1 MFFKLDNSKLLSRA
15 VLIMLTILQLQN
27 TEQQSFRD
35 LTLQLNFIDYVTR
48 DYTNKNIQRNK
59 FFSSKNKEQKIFKY
73 FWNGIKEHVKFI
85 K

>member
-27 TEQQSFRD
+27 TEQQSFCD
-35 LTLQLNFIDYVTR
+35 LTLKLNFIDYVTR